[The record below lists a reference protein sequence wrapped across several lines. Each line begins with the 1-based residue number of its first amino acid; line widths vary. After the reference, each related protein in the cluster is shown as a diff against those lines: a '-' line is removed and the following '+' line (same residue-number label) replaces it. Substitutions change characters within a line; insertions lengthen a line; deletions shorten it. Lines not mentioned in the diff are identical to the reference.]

1 MFSGSPFNFIYPVK
15 NVFLS
20 LLKIQTSWKN
30 GSIRDMSHLKEFQ
43 QNRYYLVAFFF
54 DMVTH
59 QAFFIVL
66 DGYSSKFDLNK
77 TFFKNEHEICMP
89 LL

>member
-1 MFSGSPFNFIYPVK
+1 
-15 NVFLS
+15 
-20 LLKIQTSWKN
+20 
-30 GSIRDMSHLKEFQ
+30 MSHLKEFQ